1 MRRLTVL
8 FLSVMVAVLP
18 VFAASKLYVAV
29 QNAELK
35 NSPSYFAK
43 TVTTVDYG
51 TQVSVVKT
59 DGKWTQVK
67 SGSSTGWIAT
77 SSLTKK
83 KITASSSKANASAK
97 EISLAGKGFTQEI
110 ENSYKNSSGTDYA
123 SVDKIETITVPTS
136 QEANFLIEGSLNKG
150 E

>member
-77 SSLTKK
+77 SSLVIAT
-83 KITASSSKANASAK
+83 SSLVRSSDLHSRCWIKLRLRLLSGLRFLTGQ
-97 EISLAGKGFTQEI
+97 SL
-110 ENSYKNSSGTDYA
+110 
-123 SVDKIETITVPTS
+123 
-136 QEANFLIEGSLNKG
+136 
-150 E
+150 